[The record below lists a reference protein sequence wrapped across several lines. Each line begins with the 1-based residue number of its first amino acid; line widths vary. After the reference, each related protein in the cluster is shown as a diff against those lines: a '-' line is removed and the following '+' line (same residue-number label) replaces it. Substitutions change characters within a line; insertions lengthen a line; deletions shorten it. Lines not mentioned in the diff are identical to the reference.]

1 MASESDNTAKPP
13 DPGLCQTCRYSRR
26 IESDR
31 GSTFIRCELSLED
44 SRFPKYP
51 RLPVLACGGYRAK
64 PE

>member
-1 MASESDNTAKPP
+1 MVCDSDDTLKPP
-13 DPGLCQTCRYSRR
+13 DPGLCQTCQHLHQ

-51 RLPVLACGGYRAK
+51 RVPVLACSGYRPK
-64 PE
+64 SE